1 LPLDSRNL
9 HLNYTKM
16 NAREIKQAEL
26 EGEIENATL
35 ALQNQLSEYKEK
47 GGNVLMVLGII
58 ASAFVLYKLLTDD
71 DTDDEPAPAVKN
83 ENFLRNALV
92 GLATSVAVGFAKN
105 QILDFVDRLMNKE
118 DN

>member
-1 LPLDSRNL
+1 
-9 HLNYTKM
+9 M

-47 GGNVLMVLGII
+47 GGNILIVLGII
-58 ASAFVLYKLLTDD
+58 ASAYVLYKLLTDD
-71 DTDDEPAPAVKN
+71 DTEEPPRAAVKN
-83 ENFLRNALV
+83 ENFLRNALI

-105 QILDFVDRLMNKE
+105 QILDFIDRFMNEENK
-118 DN
+118 

>member
-1 LPLDSRNL
+1 
-9 HLNYTKM
+9 M

-35 ALQNQLSEYKEK
+35 ALQNQLTEYKEK
-47 GGNVLMVLGII
+47 GGNILIVLGII

-71 DTDDEPAPAVKN
+71 DEEETSRAAAKQ
-83 ENFLRNALV
+83 ENFLRNALI

-105 QILDFVDRLMNKE
+105 QILDFIDRFMNEETK
-118 DN
+118 

>member
-1 LPLDSRNL
+1 
-9 HLNYTKM
+9 M

-47 GGNVLMVLGII
+47 GANILIVLGII
-58 ASAFVLYKLLTDD
+58 ASAYALYKLLTDD
-71 DTDDEPAPAVKN
+71 PEKAAPKVTVKN

-92 GLATSVAVGFAKN
+92 GLATSVAVGLAKK
-105 QILDFVDRLMNKE
+105 QILDFVDRFMNENK
-118 DN
+118 

>member
-1 LPLDSRNL
+1 
-9 HLNYTKM
+9 M

-47 GGNVLMVLGII
+47 GGNVLIVLGII
-58 ASAFVLYKLLTDD
+58 ASAYVLYKLLTDD
-71 DTDDEPAPAVKN
+71 DKEEAPVATVKN
-83 ENFLRNALV
+83 ENFLRNALI

-105 QILDFVDRLMNKE
+105 QILDFIDRFMNEENK
-118 DN
+118 

>member
-1 LPLDSRNL
+1 
-9 HLNYTKM
+9 M

-47 GGNVLMVLGII
+47 GGNILIVLGIM
-58 ASAFVLYKLLTDD
+58 ASAYVLYKLLTDD
-71 DTDDEPAPAVKN
+71 DDQEEAPQKVAVKN
-83 ENFLRNALV
+83 ENFLRNALI

-105 QILDFVDRLMNKE
+105 QILDFIDQFMNENK
-118 DN
+118 

>member
-1 LPLDSRNL
+1 
-9 HLNYTKM
+9 M

-47 GGNVLMVLGII
+47 GGNMLIVLGII
-58 ASAFVLYKLLTDD
+58 ASAYVLYKLLTDD
-71 DTDDEPAPAVKN
+71 DKEELPRTAVKN
-83 ENFLRNALV
+83 ESFLRNALI

-105 QILDFVDRLMNKE
+105 QILDFIDRFMNEENK
-118 DN
+118 

>member
-1 LPLDSRNL
+1 
-9 HLNYTKM
+9 M

-47 GGNVLMVLGII
+47 GGNALIVLGII
-58 ASAFVLYKLLTDD
+58 ASAYILYKLLTDN
-71 DTDDEPAPAVKN
+71 DEEEAPKTTVKN
-83 ENFLRNALV
+83 ENFLRNALI

-105 QILDFVDRLMNKE
+105 QILDFIDRLMNENK
-118 DN
+118 

>member
-1 LPLDSRNL
+1 
-9 HLNYTKM
+9 M

-47 GGNVLMVLGII
+47 GGNILIVLGII
-58 ASAFVLYKLLTDD
+58 ASAFVLYKLLTDED
-71 DTDDEPAPAVKN
+71 PEESPRAAVKQ
-83 ENFLRNALV
+83 ESFLRNALI

-105 QILDFVDRLMNKE
+105 QILDFIDRFMNEENK
-118 DN
+118 

>member
-1 LPLDSRNL
+1 
-9 HLNYTKM
+9 M

-47 GGNVLMVLGII
+47 GGNALIVLGII
-58 ASAFVLYKLLTDD
+58 ASAYVLYKLLTSDD
-71 DTDDEPAPAVKN
+71 SEEEPQKTTAKN
-83 ENFLRNALV
+83 ENFLRNALI

-105 QILDFVDRLMNKE
+105 QILDFIDQFMNENK
-118 DN
+118 

>member
-1 LPLDSRNL
+1 
-9 HLNYTKM
+9 M

-35 ALQNQLSEYKEK
+35 ALQNQLTEYKEK
-47 GGNVLMVLGII
+47 GGNILIVLGII

-71 DTDDEPAPAVKN
+71 DEEEASRTAAKQ
-83 ENFLRNALV
+83 ENFLRNALI

-105 QILDFVDRLMNKE
+105 QILDFIDRFMNEETK
-118 DN
+118 

>member
-1 LPLDSRNL
+1 
-9 HLNYTKM
+9 M

-47 GGNVLMVLGII
+47 GGNVLIVLGII
-58 ASAFVLYKLLTDD
+58 ASAYVLYKLLTDD
-71 DTDDEPAPAVKN
+71 DKEDAPRAAVKN
-83 ENFLRNALV
+83 ENFLRNALI

-105 QILDFVDRLMNKE
+105 QILDFIDRFMNEENK
-118 DN
+118 

>member
-1 LPLDSRNL
+1 
-9 HLNYTKM
+9 M

-35 ALQNQLSEYKEK
+35 ALQNHLSQYKEK
-47 GGNVLMVLGII
+47 GGNALIVLGII

-71 DTDDEPAPAVKN
+71 EAKETPQKSAKQ
-83 ENFLRNALV
+83 ENFFRNALI

-105 QILDFVDRLMNKE
+105 QILDLIEQFMNEEEK
-118 DN
+118 